1 MIATMQ
7 FTTPIMAL
15 LSLMISIGQEG
26 NLGSITKDYV
36 TIAFVLSIDNMFAA
50 TLPEDIKVNAKK
62 LNGSKVLK
70 MGKDYNSYKLIWK
83 RFKRIWR
90 RDYQDEL

>member
-1 MIATMQ
+1 
-7 FTTPIMAL
+7 MAL

-36 TIAFVLSIDNMFAA
+36 TIAFVLSIDNMFAGC
-50 TLPEDIKVNAKK
+50 LPDDIKLNAKK

-70 MGKDYNSYKLIWK
+70 MGKDYNTYKLIWK
-83 RFKRIWR
+83 RFKKVWARQEEEFAEEIKT
-90 RDYQDEL
+90 DS